1 MEKEQEALE
10 IALVKVANKKQNFTD
25 IKNS

>member
-10 IALVKVANKKQNFTD
+10 IALVKVANEKKNFTD